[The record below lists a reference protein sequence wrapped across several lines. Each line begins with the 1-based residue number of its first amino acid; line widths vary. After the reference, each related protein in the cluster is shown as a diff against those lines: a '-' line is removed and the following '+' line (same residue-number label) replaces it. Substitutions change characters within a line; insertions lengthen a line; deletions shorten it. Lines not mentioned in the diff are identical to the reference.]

1 MGKYDPSGERVS
13 VALRVV
19 ASGLAA
25 VAVATPVHDAGSC
38 WGPYIADAPS
48 SLAMATPLAVS
59 VALWAAVCIT
69 VWSLWFTVDV
79 STAATASV
87 VAAIR
92 WWLAAV
98 EMNREIC
105 DGSRPGAGLY
115 IGWCMHVA
123 AAWSLPGR

>member
-13 VALRVV
+13 LALRMV

-38 WGPYIADAPS
+38 WGPYIADAPA
-48 SLAMATPLAVS
+48 SLAEATPLAVS
-59 VALWAAVCIT
+59 VALWAAVCVT
-69 VWSLWFTVDV
+69 VWAMWFTAET
-79 STAATASV
+79 STAATAMI
-87 VAAIR
+87 VAAVL

-115 IGWCMHVA
+115 IGWGMLTT